1 VLTTSA
7 GFPARRPGPADQ
19 AEPRTERARTQLARL
34 LQLAYSGELAAARAY
49 LGHRHSLTDRA
60 ERAELWA
67 IICDEV
73 RHRTCVLDMLSELGT
88 VPDPARERKMERV
101 GRAISRFCQVGGWF
115 FPMYGAGR
123 LESQNIREYEL
134 AARLAH
140 VAELHRFVA
149 PFLEMAEVEWDHER
163 YFKSKAARH
172 RLWRHIPSWPA
183 PPPREE
189 IRASFRAFETTAAWE
204 VPVVRPPWLVR

>member
-1 VLTTSA
+1 
-7 GFPARRPGPADQ
+7 
-19 AEPRTERARTQLARL
+19 
-34 LQLAYSGELAAARAY
+34 
-49 LGHRHSLTDRA
+49 LGHRHSLTDRV

-73 RHRTCVLDMLSELGT
+73 RHRTCLLDMLSELGT

-140 VAELHRFVA
+140 VAELRRFVA

-163 YFKSKAARH
+163 YFKSKAA
-172 RLWRHIPSWPA
+172 
-183 PPPREE
+183 PPPLAPHPELARSAAARGDQGFLPR
-189 IRASFRAFETTAAWE
+189 IRDDCSVGGSRGAAPLAGALRA
-204 VPVVRPPWLVR
+204 RSRG

>member
-1 VLTTSA
+1 MAIRVAFGRHSPSRPPRGLRGRRALTSSA
-7 GFPARRPGPADQ
+7 AVPGRRPGAADQ
-19 AEPRTERARTQLARL
+19 DGPRTERARIQLARL

-49 LGHRHSLTDRA
+49 LGHRHSLTDRV

-73 RHRTCVLDMLSELGT
+73 RHRTCLLDMLSELGT

-134 AARLAH
+134 AARLAA
-140 VAELHRFVA
+140 VAGCDSLIEE
-149 PFLEMAEVEWDHER
+149 FLVMAEVE
-163 YFKSKAARH
+163 
-172 RLWRHIPSWPA
+172 
-183 PPPREE
+183 
-189 IRASFRAFETTAAWE
+189 
-204 VPVVRPPWLVR
+204 